1 MAKQK
6 GLGRGFGSLL
16 PEDFDPSLLID
27 KKDRTQ
33 KLFISD
39 ISPNPE
45 QPRKHFDQD
54 ALKELS
60 ASIKQYGILQPLV
73 VTPDKDNK
81 YIIIAGERRFRA
93 AKLAGIDQVPAL
105 VRTSEELDR
114 LEIGLVENVQRVD
127 LSPLEQAVSIAKLHE
142 QFNMNYEDIAKR
154 LGKANTTIANI
165 VRLLQLPDNAK
176 EALTKGD
183 ISEGHARSI
192 LALKDYPD
200 QQNRLLELIEEDK
213 WSVRQAEK
221 FVNDIKNKRA
231 KESRK
236 VTRTH
241 PDDVKISE
249 KVSKKLSSK
258 VNIIRSNRG
267 GRVQIF
273 FDSDKDLKRISEIL
287 SK

>member
-45 QPRKHFDQD
+45 QPRKHFDKES
-54 ALKELS
+54 LKELS
-60 ASIKQYGILQPLV
+60 SSIKRHGILQPLV
-73 VTPDKDNK
+73 VTPDGNGK
-81 YIIIAGERRFRA
+81 YIIIAGERRYRA
-93 AKLAGIDQVPAL
+93 AKLAGIDQLPVL

-142 QFNMNYEDIAKR
+142 QFSMSYDDISKR

-176 EALTKGD
+176 EALTRGD

-200 QQNRLLELIEEDK
+200 QQTRLLELIEEDR

-221 FVNDIKNKRA
+221 FVNDVKNKKS
-231 KESRK
+231 KELRK
-236 VTRTH
+236 VVRTS
-241 PDDVKISE
+241 PQDVKTME
-249 KVSKKLSSK
+249 KISKKLDSK
-258 VNIIRSNRG
+258 VTIVRSNRG
-267 GRVQIF
+267 GRVQVF
-273 FDSDKDLKRISEIL
+273 FNSDKELERISKQIL
-287 SK
+287 G

>member
-16 PEDFDPSLLID
+16 PEDFDTSLLID

-45 QPRKHFDQD
+45 QPRKHFDKD
-54 ALKELS
+54 ALSELAS
-60 ASIKQYGILQPLV
+60 SIKRHGILQPLV
-73 VTPDKDNK
+73 VTPDNGGK
-81 YIIIAGERRFRA
+81 YIIIAGERRYRA
-93 AKLAGIDQVPAL
+93 AKSAGIDQLPVL

-142 QFNMNYEDIAKR
+142 QFSMGYDEIAKR

-176 EALTKGD
+176 DALTRGD

-192 LALKDYPD
+192 LALKDHPD
-200 QQNRLLELIEEDK
+200 QQTRLLELIEEDK

-221 FVNDIKNKRA
+221 FVNDVKNKKS

-236 VTRTH
+236 VARTN
-241 PDDVKISE
+241 PEDIKTTEKI
-249 KVSKKLSSK
+249 SKKLDSK
-258 VNIIRSNRG
+258 VAIIRSNRG

-273 FDSDKDLKRISEIL
+273 FNSEKELKRISKLITD
-287 SK
+287 

>member
-1 MAKQK
+1 MVKQK

-16 PEDFDPSLLID
+16 PENFDPSLLVD
-27 KKDRTQ
+27 KKDRIQ

-39 ISPNPE
+39 IKPNPD
-45 QPRKHFDQD
+45 QPRKHFDED

-60 ASIKQYGILQPLV
+60 SSIKQYGILQPLV
-73 VTPDKDNK
+73 VTPGGDSK

-93 AKLAGIDQVPAL
+93 AKLAGIDQLPAL

-127 LSPLEQAVSIAKLHE
+127 LSALEQAVSIAKLHE
-142 QFNMNYEDIAKR
+142 QFNMSYEDIAKR

-176 EALTKGD
+176 DALTKGD

-200 QQNRLLELIEEDK
+200 QQTRLLELIEEDK
-213 WSVRQAEK
+213 WSVRQTEK
-221 FVNDIKNKRA
+221 FVNDIKNKKA

-241 PDDVKISE
+241 PDDIKTTEKI
-249 KVSKKLSSK
+249 SKKLSSK
-258 VNIIRSNRG
+258 VNIVRSNRG

-273 FDSDKDLKRISEIL
+273 FESDKDLKRISEIL

>member
-1 MAKQK
+1 MVKQK

-16 PEDFDPSLLID
+16 PENFDSSLLVD
-27 KKDRTQ
+27 KKDRIQ

-39 ISPNPE
+39 IKPNPD
-45 QPRKHFDQD
+45 QPRKHFDED

-60 ASIKQYGILQPLV
+60 SSIKQYGILQPLV
-73 VTPDKDNK
+73 VTPGGDSK

-93 AKLAGIDQVPAL
+93 AKLAGLDQLPAL

-127 LSPLEQAVSIAKLHE
+127 LSALEQAVSIAKLHE
-142 QFNMNYEDIAKR
+142 QFNMSYEDISKR

-176 EALTKGD
+176 NALTRGD

-200 QQNRLLELIEEDK
+200 QQIRLLELIEEDK

-221 FVNDIKNKRA
+221 FVNDIKNKRE

-236 VTRTH
+236 QTRNH
-241 PDDVKISE
+241 PEDVRISE
-249 KVSKKLSSK
+249 KIGEKLKSK
-258 VNIIRSNRG
+258 VTVVRSNRG
-267 GRVQIF
+267 GKIQIF
-273 FDSDKDLKRISEIL
+273 FKSEEDLKRISKTI
-287 SK
+287 S

>member
-1 MAKQK
+1 MTKQK

-16 PEDFDPSLLID
+16 PEDFDSSLLID

-39 ISPNPE
+39 ISANPE
-45 QPRKHFDQD
+45 QPRKHFDKES
-54 ALKELS
+54 LKELS
-60 ASIKQYGILQPLV
+60 SSIKRHGILQPLV
-73 VTPDKDNK
+73 VTPDGNGK
-81 YIIIAGERRFRA
+81 YIIIAGERRYRA
-93 AKLAGIDQVPAL
+93 AKLAGIDQLPVL

-142 QFNMNYEDIAKR
+142 QFSMSYDDISKR

-176 EALTKGD
+176 EALTRGD

-200 QQNRLLELIEEDK
+200 QQTRLLELIEEDR

-221 FVNDIKNKRA
+221 FVNDVKNKKS
-231 KESRK
+231 KELRK
-236 VTRTH
+236 VVRTS
-241 PDDVKISE
+241 PQDVKTTE
-249 KVSKKLSSK
+249 KISKKLNSK
-258 VNIIRSNRG
+258 VTIVRSNRG
-267 GRVQIF
+267 GRVQLF
-273 FDSDKDLKRISEIL
+273 FNSDKELERISRQIL
-287 SK
+287 G

>member
-1 MAKQK
+1 MVKQK

-16 PEDFDPSLLID
+16 PESFDPSLLVD
-27 KKDRTQ
+27 KKDRIQ

-39 ISPNPE
+39 IEPNPE

-54 ALKELS
+54 SLKELS
-60 ASIKQYGILQPLV
+60 SSIKQYGILQPLV
-73 VTPDKDNK
+73 VTPGKGNK

-93 AKLAGIDQVPAL
+93 AKLARIDQLPAL

-142 QFNMNYEDIAKR
+142 QFNISYEDISKR

-200 QQNRLLELIEEDK
+200 QQTRLLELIEEDK
-213 WSVRQAEK
+213 WSVRQSEK
-221 FVNDIKNKRA
+221 FVNEVKNKRA

-236 VTRTH
+236 VARTH
-241 PDDVKISE
+241 PADVKITE
-249 KVSKKLSSK
+249 KIGGKLNAK
-258 VNIIRSNRG
+258 VAIVRSNRG
-267 GRVQIF
+267 GKLQIF
-273 FDSDKDLKRISEIL
+273 FKSEEDLKRISKRI
-287 SK
+287 S

>member
-1 MAKQK
+1 MVKQK

-16 PEDFDPSLLID
+16 PENFDSSLLVD
-27 KKDRTQ
+27 KKDRIQ

-39 ISPNPE
+39 IKPNPD
-45 QPRKHFDQD
+45 QPRKHFDED

-60 ASIKQYGILQPLV
+60 SSIKQYGILQPLV
-73 VTPDKDNK
+73 VTPGGDSK

-93 AKLAGIDQVPAL
+93 AKLAGIDQLPAL

-127 LSPLEQAVSIAKLHE
+127 LSALEQAVSIAKLHE
-142 QFNMNYEDIAKR
+142 QFNMSYEDISKR

-176 EALTKGD
+176 DALTRGD

-200 QQNRLLELIEEDK
+200 QQTRLLELIEEDK

-221 FVNDIKNKRA
+221 FVNDIKNKRE

-236 VTRTH
+236 QIRNH
-241 PDDVKISE
+241 PEDIRITEKIGE
-249 KVSKKLSSK
+249 KLKSK
-258 VNIIRSNRG
+258 VTVVRSNRG
-267 GRVQIF
+267 GKIQIF
-273 FDSDKDLKRISEIL
+273 FKSEEDLKRISKTI
-287 SK
+287 S

>member
-1 MAKQK
+1 MVKQK

-16 PEDFDPSLLID
+16 PENFDSSLLVD
-27 KKDRTQ
+27 KKDRIQ

-39 ISPNPE
+39 IKPNPD
-45 QPRKHFDQD
+45 QPRKHFDEG

-60 ASIKQYGILQPLV
+60 SSIKQYGILQPLV
-73 VTPDKDNK
+73 VTPGGDSK

-93 AKLAGIDQVPAL
+93 AKLAGIDQLPAL

-127 LSPLEQAVSIAKLHE
+127 LSALEQAVSIAKLHE
-142 QFNMNYEDIAKR
+142 QFNMSYEDISKR

-176 EALTKGD
+176 DALTRGD

-200 QQNRLLELIEEDK
+200 QQTRLLELIEEDK

-221 FVNDIKNKRA
+221 FVNDIKNKRE

-236 VTRTH
+236 QIRNH
-241 PDDVKISE
+241 PEDIRITEKIGE
-249 KVSKKLSSK
+249 KLKSK
-258 VNIIRSNRG
+258 VTVVRSNRG
-267 GRVQIF
+267 GKIQIF
-273 FDSDKDLKRISEIL
+273 FKSEEDLKRISKTI
-287 SK
+287 S

>member
-1 MAKQK
+1 MVKQK

-16 PEDFDPSLLID
+16 PENFDTSLLVD
-27 KKDRTQ
+27 KKDRIQ

-39 ISPNPE
+39 IKPNPE
-45 QPRKHFDQD
+45 QPRKHFDED

-60 ASIKQYGILQPLV
+60 SSIKQYGILQPLV
-73 VTPDKDNK
+73 VTPGGDSK

-93 AKLAGIDQVPAL
+93 AKLAGLDQLPAL

-127 LSPLEQAVSIAKLHE
+127 LSALEQAVSIAKLHE
-142 QFNMNYEDIAKR
+142 QFNMSYEDISKR

-176 EALTKGD
+176 NALTRGD

-200 QQNRLLELIEEDK
+200 QQTRLLELIEEDK

-221 FVNDIKNKRA
+221 FVNDIKNKRE

-236 VTRTH
+236 LIRNH
-241 PDDVKISE
+241 PEDVRISE
-249 KVSKKLSSK
+249 KIGEKLKSK
-258 VNIIRSNRG
+258 VTVVRSNRG
-267 GRVQIF
+267 GKIQIF
-273 FDSDKDLKRISEIL
+273 FKSEEDLKRISKTI
-287 SK
+287 S